1 MALRD
6 WQLALG
12 QLVEARAAGRDH
24 APAPALL
31 AGLEL
36 SGAERTWLEEVTAT
50 PGFALTSF
58 VPRWWRDTRVARSAR
73 LTLAALGAEAAAR
86 LDDYRRAVPNFT
98 LFFVPEGIAF
108 TEYVETLA
116 VPAVVHAVARFER
129 AMWNVRLGVPVAAST
144 AAAEAGAPGSPSL
157 EPGAALDDEPL
168 VRHPAAAVI
177 AFEAAPDQVLA
188 ALLQGQP
195 LPDPDAEP
203 HHALV
208 APGLPGRWRSA
219 SSAEALAFRACE
231 PARTPRALRALPHGR
246 PEAVDSLWAAR
257 ALVRAAPPAG

>member
-12 QLVEARAAGRDH
+12 QLVEARAAGRDPGPVR
-24 APAPALL
+24 AAL

-36 SGAERTWLEEVTAT
+36 DDAERTWLADVTGT
-50 PGFALTSF
+50 RGFALTSF

-73 LTLAALGAEAAAR
+73 LTFAALGAQAHAR
-86 LDDYRRAVPNFT
+86 LCDYQRAVPGFT

-108 TEYVETLA
+108 IEYVETLD

-129 AMWNVRLGVPVAAST
+129 AMWNLRLELPARSAP
-144 AAAEAGAPGSPSL
+144 GAP
-157 EPGAALDDEPL
+157 ARLDDGP
-168 VRHPAAAVI
+168 VMRHPAAAVI

-188 ALLQGQP
+188 ALLHGQP
-195 LPDPDAEP
+195 LPERAAEP

-208 APGLPGRWRSA
+208 APGLPGLWRTA
-219 SSAEALAFRACE
+219 TREEAVAFCACE
-231 PARTPRALRALPHGR
+231 PTITASALQALPGSGAA
-246 PEAVDSLWAAR
+246 AVEGLWAAG
-257 ALVRAAPPAG
+257 ALVGAALPAR